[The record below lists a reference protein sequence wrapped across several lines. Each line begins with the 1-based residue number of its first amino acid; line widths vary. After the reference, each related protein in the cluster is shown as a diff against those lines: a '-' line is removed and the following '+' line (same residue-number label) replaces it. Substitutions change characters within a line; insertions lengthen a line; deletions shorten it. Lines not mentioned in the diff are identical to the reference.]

1 MTTFATIL
9 RNAVQSTPGAV
20 GGAFAA
26 SDGEMVDSFCTIDAT
41 DWALITAHYGVL
53 LSLMHSAYGMW
64 HFGSVQY
71 FTAQHS
77 KYDVM
82 VHAVDSGYYAIIVLT
97 APAALAHGFATLQ
110 RSVTDLRREMA

>member
-1 MTTFATIL
+1 MTSFATIL
-9 RNAVQSTPGAV
+9 RHAVESTPGAV

-53 LSLMHSAYGMW
+53 LSLMHSAFGTW
-64 HFGSVQY
+64 HFGGVEY

-82 VHAVDSGYYAIIVLT
+82 VHAVDSGYYAIMVLG
-97 APAALAHGFATLQ
+97 APAQLAHGFTTLQ
-110 RSVTDLRREMA
+110 RSVDDLRREMA